1 MTTLK
6 EVKAYFSKE
15 GIQSI
20 TNEAASFQFV
30 KRDEN
35 TFFQFSDG
43 EYKKYRT
50 FEGFCKAA
58 LYRIKRG

>member
-1 MTTLK
+1 MKNLK
-6 EVKAYFSKE
+6 EVKEHFSKE

-20 TNEAASFQFV
+20 TNEAANYQFV
-30 KRDEN
+30 KRNEN

>member
-1 MTTLK
+1 MKNLK
-6 EVKAYFSKE
+6 QVKAHFSKE
-15 GIQSI
+15 GIQHI
-20 TNEAASFQFV
+20 TNEAANYQFV

-43 EYKKYRT
+43 NYKRYKT
-50 FEGFCKAA
+50 FEAFCKAA